1 MAEPTVL
8 VTGATGNTGSRL
20 LPLLA
25 ARGARIRA
33 AARRPGPAA
42 GPYETVRFDWRDP
55 ATHAA
60 GLRGATHLYLIA
72 PVAEAEPLSL
82 IEPFLADAVREG
94 VRRVVLLSSSAV
106 TAETPGLGALH
117 RLVQETAPEWTVL
130 RPSWFMQNFT
140 RDHPVAQGIRAT
152 GEIVTA
158 TGDARV
164 GFVDAGDIAAVAARA
179 LLDERPHDTAH
190 IITGPEAIGYGD
202 AARIIAEVSGRAVHH
217 VAVDTAALAGRL
229 TDAGYPK
236 EFAAML
242 AGLDE
247 NIRHGAEDRTT
258 DTVLRVTGRA
268 PRSFRDFAAEHRAVW
283 AQPGLSGGS

>member
-33 AARRPGPAA
+33 AARRPAPAA
-42 GPYETVRFDWRDP
+42 GPHETVRFDWRDP

-60 GLRGATHLYLIA
+60 ALRGATHLYLIA

-82 IEPFLADAVREG
+82 VEPFLADAVRQG

-106 TAETPGLGALH
+106 TAETPGLGSLH

-140 RDHPVAQGIRAT
+140 RDHPVAQAIRAT

-202 AARIIAEVSGRAVHH
+202 AARIIAEVSGRAVRH

-247 NIRHGAEDRTT
+247 DIRRGAEDRTT

-268 PRSFRDFAAEHRAVW
+268 PRSFRDFAVEHRAAW
-283 AQPGLSGGS
+283 A